1 MCLSNLF
8 RQLLSVPLPEFSS
21 FSQDRMKD
29 YIFEDIDKRKLFSVK
44 ASDDLVRSESLFRR
58 KVCIC
63 YSLRQTLTSRSIRSI
78 RRIDLE
84 ANTSTLQIDYVCA

>member
-29 YIFEDIDKRKLFSVK
+29 YIFEDINKRKLFSVK
-44 ASDDLVRSESLFRR
+44 PSA
-58 KVCIC
+58 
-63 YSLRQTLTSRSIRSI
+63 
-78 RRIDLE
+78 
-84 ANTSTLQIDYVCA
+84 